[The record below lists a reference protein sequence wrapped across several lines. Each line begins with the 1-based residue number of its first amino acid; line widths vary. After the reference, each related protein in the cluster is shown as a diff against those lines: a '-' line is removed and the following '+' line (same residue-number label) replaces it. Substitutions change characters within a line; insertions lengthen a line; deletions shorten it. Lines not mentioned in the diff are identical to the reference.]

1 MVQLSLE
8 ELKSVL
14 KLLKDK
20 KRKKRSKA
28 KKRKRP
34 TAGYEMGGLKS
45 DSSHL
50 QQGYSTSMP
59 FSNTQNQSTELMAL
73 QRNILENQLKN
84 PDRFD
89 RLSANNN
96 LLTQEDFK
104 KTLGLFGSQ
113 LGNYY
118 DSRIGILEDKANQF
132 ASDLNYGKEDFIRN
146 PQNRTYIEQLPDDE
160 DKQFN
165 PMDNIDVAITQ
176 GSDYFKDQGN
186 KIPYAETEA
195 DNPFSVSSP
204 MLDKNIKEQVKIQ
217 EPYFENTDIYGNTS
231 GKAEIQSLEPTPSPK
246 PKSIMKKITK
256 YFTPTENETIELPQQ
271 TKPVV
276 LGETFTIKKPK
287 TDDLPI
293 EPRKAVELNQLFDS
307 DTEWY
312 KQNVKNIIPI
322 EATDGLPKAQAGDL
336 RLRGLLINLGV
347 PLQDIADYID
357 KTKYS
362 KKRELYRTIYNKVR
376 ANNNKILKRQEKEK
390 EK

>member
-20 KRKKRSKA
+20 KKKKRSKA

-34 TAGYEMGGLKS
+34 IAGYEMGGLKS

-84 PDRFD
+84 PDRFN
-89 RLSANNN
+89 RLPASNN
-96 LLTQEDFK
+96 LLTTEDFRRSMNI
-104 KTLGLFGSQ
+104 FGSQ
-113 LGNYY
+113 LTNYY
-118 DSRIGILEDKANQF
+118 DTRLNTLEDKANQLS
-132 ASDLNYGKEDFIRN
+132 SDLGYSIEDFIKNR
-146 PQNRTYIEQLPDDE
+146 QNKAYIEQLPDDE

-186 KIPYAETEA
+186 TMPYAETEV
-195 DNPFSVSSP
+195 DNQFTVRSP
-204 MLDKNIKEQVKIQ
+204 LHEQAVK
-217 EPYFENTDIYGNTS
+217 EPYFENTDIYDNTS
-231 GKAEIQSLEPTPSPK
+231 GKAEIQSLETPSPK

-256 YFTPTENETIELPQQ
+256 YFTQGEQEAEQQ
-271 TKPVV
+271 
-276 LGETFTIKKPK
+276 IKPK
-287 TDDLPI
+287 KDSQLI
-293 EPRKAVELNQLFDS
+293 EPRKAVEISQIENS

-312 KQNVKNIIPI
+312 KQNVKNIISI
-322 EATDGLPKAQAGDL
+322 EATDGLPKGNAGDI
-336 RLRGLLINLGV
+336 RFRELLFNLGV
-347 PLQDIADYID
+347 PLQDIDNYLN
-357 KTKYS
+357 KNKYTQ
-362 KKRELYRTIYNKVR
+362 KRELYRAVYNKVR

>member
-8 ELKSVL
+8 ELKSIL

-20 KRKKRSKA
+20 KKKKRSKA

-34 TAGYEMGGLKS
+34 IAGYEMGGLKS

-84 PDRFD
+84 PDRFN
-89 RLSANNN
+89 RQPASNN
-96 LLTQEDFK
+96 LLTTEDFRRSMNI
-104 KTLGLFGSQ
+104 FGSQ
-113 LGNYY
+113 LSNYY
-118 DSRIGILEDKANQF
+118 DTRLNTLEDKANQLS
-132 ASDLNYGKEDFIRN
+132 SDLGYSIEDFIKNR
-146 PQNRTYIEQLPDDE
+146 QNKAYIEQLPDDE

-186 KIPYAETEA
+186 KIPYAETEV
-195 DNPFSVSSP
+195 DNQFTVRSP
-204 MLDKNIKEQVKIQ
+204 LHEQAVK

-231 GKAEIQSLEPTPSPK
+231 GKAEIQSLETPSPK

-256 YFTPTENETIELPQQ
+256 YFTQGEQEDEQQIEPQTQ
-271 TKPVV
+271 QIKPIV
-276 LGETFTIKKPK
+276 LGEKVKIKIPK
-287 TDDLPI
+287 KDSQLV
-293 EPRKAVELNQLFDS
+293 EPRKAVEISQIENS

-312 KQNVKNIIPI
+312 KQNVKNIISI
-322 EATDGLPKAQAGDL
+322 EATDGLPKGDAGDI
-336 RLRGLLINLGV
+336 RFRELLFNLGV
-347 PLQDIADYID
+347 PLQDIDNYLN
-357 KTKYS
+357 KNKYTQ
-362 KKRELYRTIYNKVR
+362 KRELYRAVYNKVR

>member
-34 TAGYEMGGLKS
+34 TTGYEMGGLKS

-89 RLSANNN
+89 RQSANNN
-96 LLTQEDFK
+96 LLTKEDFRRSMNI
-104 KTLGLFGSQ
+104 FGSQ

-118 DSRIGILEDKANQF
+118 DTRLNTLEDKANQLS
-132 ASDLNYGKEDFIRN
+132 SDLGYSIEDFIKNR
-146 PQNRTYIEQLPDDE
+146 QNKAYIEQLPDDE

-165 PMDNIDVAITQ
+165 TTDNIDVAITQ

-195 DNPFSVSSP
+195 DNPFYVSSP
-204 MLDKNIKEQVKIQ
+204 MHEQIIKEQNKVQ

-231 GKAEIQSLEPTPSPK
+231 GKAEIQSLETPSPK

-256 YFTPTENETIELPQQ
+256 YFTPTETETIEQPQQ
-271 TKPVV
+271 IKPTSI
-276 LGETFTIKKPK
+276 GEKVKITIPKKDSQSEE
-287 TDDLPI
+287 T
-293 EPRKAVELNQLFDS
+293 RKAIELNQLFDS

-312 KQNVKNIIPI
+312 KQNVKNIISI
-322 EATDGLPKAQAGDL
+322 EATDGLPKGVAGDI
-336 RLRGLLINLGV
+336 RFRELLFNLGV
-347 PLQDIADYID
+347 PLQDIDNYLN
-357 KTKYS
+357 KNKYTQ
-362 KKRELYRTIYNKVR
+362 KRELYRSIYNKVR
-376 ANNNKILKRQEKEK
+376 ANNNKILKRQEKDK